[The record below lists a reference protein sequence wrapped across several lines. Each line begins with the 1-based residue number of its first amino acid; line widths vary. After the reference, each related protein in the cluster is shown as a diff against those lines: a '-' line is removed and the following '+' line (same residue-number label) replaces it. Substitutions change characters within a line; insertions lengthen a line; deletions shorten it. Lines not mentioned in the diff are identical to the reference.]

1 MTRLYDVDPH
11 EPSATVHFDWL
22 TAVFPVS
29 DTTRE
34 NQAVEGFIWRVLKK
48 LHLNSYKWE
57 ELEHGIYTYH
67 RSFRSA
73 NASLIIGFSN
83 NSNDFMIQASGSG
96 VESIESTYQKLGLP
110 IADYVRTV
118 DSLSGTFSR
127 VDVCANFFNYPIEY
141 SAWYIGQQAKQGKLV
156 TKSRRC
162 RLVQSFDSKGAFDD
176 ETQAQGVNGGWTFY
190 VGKTPLQLRVYN
202 KLAER
207 SDKVNRRY
215 DVDSWSRWEFEL
227 NGDQA
232 QGFIDAYLD
241 DSCNLVKT
249 WTDWLA
255 SHYRWIEKVGYQA
268 KRSRYPNATWY
279 DKLVQKA
286 RTDLRIRTER
296 QLPTFERAE
305 NWIQGQVMPTVANM
319 YYARYSKYL
328 ANGLS
333 DADAQRLALDKI
345 KRDIDDKVVN
355 EEVNMSVV
363 SAWLSERGIRGVN
376 QHSDFIDEEI
386 EEAQNRLVMLKRR
399 KRRSD
404 LL

>member
-11 EPSATVHFDWL
+11 KPSATVHFDWL

-29 DTTRE
+29 ETTRE
-34 NQAVEGFIWRVLKK
+34 NQAVMGFVWRVLKK
-48 LHLNSYKWE
+48 LHLESYKWQ

-83 NSNDFMIQASGSG
+83 DSDDFMIQASGSG
-96 VESIESTYQKLGLP
+96 VESIESTYQTLGLP
-110 IADYVRTV
+110 MAEYVKTV
-118 DSLSGTFSR
+118 NLLSGTFSR
-127 VDVCANFFNYPIEY
+127 VDACTNFFNYPIEY
-141 SAWYIGQQAKQGKLV
+141 SAWYVGQQAKQGNLV

-176 ETQAQGVNGGWTFY
+176 EAQAQGVNGGWTFY

-207 SDKVNRRY
+207 SDKVNRHY

-232 QGFIDAYLD
+232 QGFIDAYLND
-241 DSCNLVKT
+241 NCDLVKT

-255 SHYRWIEKVGYQA
+255 SHYRWIEKVGSQA

-279 DKLVQKA
+279 DKLVQNA

-305 NWIQGQVMPTVANM
+305 NWIQDQVMPTVANM
-319 YYARYSKYL
+319 YFARYSKYL
-328 ANGLS
+328 DNGVS
-333 DADAQRLALDKI
+333 DSDAQRLALDKI

-355 EEVNMSVV
+355 QEINMSLV
-363 SAWLSERGIRGVN
+363 SAWLAERGV
-376 QHSDFIDEEI
+376 
-386 EEAQNRLVMLKRR
+386 K
-399 KRRSD
+399 
-404 LL
+404 